1 MGGEDCPVDDGA
13 QGEDIKDLVE
23 ALPKLTTRLS
33 NSVQTNEKMTH
44 LSTLNGAKLLHALP
58 LKGKVQLNVT
68 QLVIAAKQRKVFR
81 RHYLHAKEVGDALHR
96 VVASLCLEE

>member
-1 MGGEDCPVDDGA
+1 M
-13 QGEDIKDLVE
+13 
-23 ALPKLTTRLS
+23 
-33 NSVQTNEKMTH
+33 KMTY
-44 LSTLNGAKLLHALP
+44 LSTLNGAKLLHALS

-68 QLVIAAKQRKVFR
+68 QLMVAAQQTKMAR